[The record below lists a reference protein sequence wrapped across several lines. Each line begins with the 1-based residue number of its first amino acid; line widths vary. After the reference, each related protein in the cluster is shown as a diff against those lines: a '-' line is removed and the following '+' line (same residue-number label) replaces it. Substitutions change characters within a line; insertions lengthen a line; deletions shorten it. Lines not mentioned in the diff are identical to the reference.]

1 MSVYRQ
7 CCRSGC
13 REAAV
18 ATLTY
23 QYQESTVV
31 LGPLSSSAEP
41 SAYDLCVNH
50 AESFT
55 APKGWQV
62 IRLQDRFEPAPPSD
76 DDLLAL
82 ADAVRQASRKP
93 VQAER
98 KPPEGSP
105 RKANIPPARPKLRLI
120 KGNEEE

>member
-1 MSVYRQ
+1 MSVFRQ
-7 CCRSGC
+7 CSRNGC

-23 QYQESTVV
+23 QYEESTIV
-31 LGPLSSSAEP
+31 LGPLASSAEP
-41 SAYDLCVNH
+41 SAYDLCQKH

-62 IRLQDRFEPAPPSD
+62 IRLQDKFEPAPPSD

-93 VQAER
+93 AVPKKPAPIAETTVA
-98 KPPEGSP
+98 S
-105 RKANIPPARPKLRLI
+105 RPKLRLVQD
-120 KGNEEE
+120 KDLEETD